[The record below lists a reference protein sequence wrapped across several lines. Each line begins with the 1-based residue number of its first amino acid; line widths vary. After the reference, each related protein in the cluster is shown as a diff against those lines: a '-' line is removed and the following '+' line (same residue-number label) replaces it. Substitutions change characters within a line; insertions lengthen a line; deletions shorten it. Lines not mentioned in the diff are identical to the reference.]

1 MKVKNLQKDKN
12 QTDSRLL
19 CTKHTTVQRNGVFRV
34 AIVFKKRCFIF
45 YIFKLRLDILKYMAK
60 DKYSQVCIN
69 TETMVTRGSFVKK
82 KKRTFP
88 KQRVSKKYFFKELT
102 ANSDLLNCKRH
113 Y

>member
-34 AIVFKKRCFIF
+34 AIVFKKCCFIF

-69 TETMVTRGSFVKK
+69 TETMVTRSSFIKK
-82 KKRTFP
+82 RRTFP
-88 KQRVSKKYFFKELT
+88 EQRVSKKIFFQRTDSKFRST
-102 ANSDLLNCKRH
+102 
-113 Y
+113 